1 MPLLHDMLCGAPLC
15 LVLQRNG
22 LVGSHT
28 LTLILCS
35 AFDLEDKVV
44 GTVGCG
50 RIGQRVLQRLA
61 VSPPSA
67 GAFQPCGS
75 ACSLHASLCALVFEM
90 QQVSKII
97 PPCFELAYP
106 AHTVGGQAPEQ
117 LPLAAMFCMACM
129 ADGVHYN

>member
-1 MPLLHDMLCGAPLC
+1 MPLLHDLLCGASLC

-28 LTLILCS
+28 LIVCS

-75 ACSLHASLCALVFEM
+75 ACISVCTRV
-90 QQVSKII
+90 
-97 PPCFELAYP
+97 
-106 AHTVGGQAPEQ
+106 
-117 LPLAAMFCMACM
+117 
-129 ADGVHYN
+129 